1 MTSLNP
7 SVTLSDQYARFGLG
21 LQLRDVSRAV
31 QTRAK
36 HLILDA
42 VGIALASRGYTYAGV
57 SLAAF
62 SELGS
67 GTSPVIGYGR
77 SLALRDAVMMNGV
90 LIHGLDFDDT
100 HSRGVIHSTTSALP
114 CVLALADRD
123 EMSGAD
129 LLSAYIVA
137 MEVSTRVASAASGG
151 FHQAGFHPTGL
162 VGAFGCAVAA
172 ARLLHL
178 DEARA
183 AHAQGIVLSM
193 AAGSLEFLDDGAWT
207 KRVHPGFAAASGITA
222 ATLAKHGFTGPRS
235 AYEGR
240 FGLYASHLGKRLDAA
255 DQRLATEGLGSSWQI
270 DEVAIKPLPACHFTH
285 AVADAAIALHHEHR
299 FSAQNLDSIAR
310 VVAKVPRGTVEVVC
324 EPLEPKR
331 KPVTSYDAQFS
342 VPYIVAT
349 ALLKGRFTLDELEP
363 AALADPAVLALAA
376 RVDYEIDPDT
386 TFPRHY
392 TGEVVVERGD
402 GTRVA
407 HREAINRGCADRP
420 VSNDDIVTK
429 FYANAQRTVSRSAAE
444 QIAQAVLQL
453 DERPARVLADT
464 LAGSTESSRTS
475 S

>member
-1 MTSLNP
+1 MTSLTS
-7 SVTLSDQYARFGLG
+7 SVTLSDQYARFALG
-21 LQLRDVSRAV
+21 LQLRDVPRAV

-42 VGIALASRGYTYAGV
+42 VGIALASRGYPYAGV

-62 SELGS
+62 AELGS

-77 SLALRDAVMMNGV
+77 RLALRDAAVMNGI

-114 CVLALADRD
+114 AVLALADRD
-123 EMSGAD
+123 DLSGAD
-129 LLSAYIVA
+129 LLGAYIVA
-137 MEVSTRVASAASGG
+137 MEVSTRVASAAKGG

-172 ARLLHL
+172 ARLLQL
-178 DEARA
+178 DETRA

-193 AAGSLEFLDDGAWT
+193 AAGSLEFLEDGAWT
-207 KRVHPGFAAASGITA
+207 KRAHPGFAAAAGITA

-240 FGLYASHLGKRLDAA
+240 FGLYASHLGKRLDDA
-255 DQRLATEGLGSSWQI
+255 DQQLATEGLGNAWQI

-285 AVADAAIALHHEHR
+285 AVADAAIALHQQHR
-299 FSAQNLDSIAR
+299 FSAQNLDSIVR
-310 VVAKVPRGTVEVVC
+310 VIAKVPRATVEVVC

-331 KPVTSYDAQFS
+331 KPVTAYDAQFS

-376 RVDYEIDPDT
+376 RVEYEIDPDS

-392 TGEVVVERGD
+392 TGEVVVERSD

-407 HREAINRGCADRP
+407 YREAINRGCADRP
-420 VSNDDIVTK
+420 VSNDDIVAK
-429 FYANAQRTVSRSAAE
+429 FYANAERAVSHSAAE

-453 DERPARVLADT
+453 DERPARALADT
-464 LAGSTESSRTS
+464 LAASPDSSRKS

>member
-1 MTSLNP
+1 MTPLIP
-7 SVTLSDQYARFGLG
+7 AATLSDQYARFGLS
-21 LQLRDVSRAV
+21 LQLRDVPRAV

-42 VGIALASRGYTYAGV
+42 VGIALASRGYTYADV

-67 GTSPVIGYGR
+67 GTSPVIGFGR
-77 SLALRDAVMMNGV
+77 RLALRDAAVMNGV

-123 EMSGAD
+123 DMSGVD
-129 LLSAYIVA
+129 LLAAYIVA
-137 MEVSTRVASAASGG
+137 MEVSTRVASAAKGG

-178 DEARA
+178 DELQV

-193 AAGSLEFLDDGAWT
+193 AAGSLEFLEDGAWT
-207 KRVHPGFAAASGITA
+207 KRAHPGFAAASGITA

-255 DQRLATEGLGSSWQI
+255 DQQLAIEGLGSTWQI

-285 AVADAAIALHHEHR
+285 AVADAAIALHREHR
-299 FSAQNLDSIAR
+299 FSADALDSIKR

-324 EPLEPKR
+324 EPLKPKR
-331 KPVTSYDAQFS
+331 RPVTSYDAQFS

-392 TGEVVVERGD
+392 TGEVVVERSD

-420 VSNDDIVTK
+420 VSNDDIVAK
-429 FYANAQRTVSRSAAE
+429 FYANAQRTVSRSTAE

-453 DERPARVLADT
+453 DERPARALADT

>member
-1 MTSLNP
+1 MTSLSS

-21 LQLRDVSRAV
+21 LHLRDIPRAV

-42 VGIALASRGYTYAGV
+42 VGIALASRGYTYADV

-67 GTSPVIGYGR
+67 GTSPVIGFGR
-77 SLALRDAVMMNGV
+77 RLALRDAAMMNGV

-123 EMSGAD
+123 DMSGAD

-137 MEVSTRVASAASGG
+137 MEVSTRVASAAKGG

-178 DEARA
+178 DELQV

-193 AAGSLEFLDDGAWT
+193 AAGSLEFLEDGAWT

-240 FGLYASHLGKRLDAA
+240 FGLYASHLGKRLEED
-255 DQRLATEGLGSSWQI
+255 DLQLATEGLGSSWQI

-285 AVADAAIALHHEHR
+285 AVADAAIALHQEHR
-299 FSAQNLDSIAR
+299 FSAQNLDSIKR

-392 TGEVVVERGD
+392 TGEVVVERSD

-429 FYANAQRTVSRSAAE
+429 FYANAQRSVSRSAAE
-444 QIAQAVLQL
+444 QIAQSVLQL
-453 DERPARVLADT
+453 DERPARALADT

>member
-1 MTSLNP
+1 MTSLDS
-7 SVTLSDQYARFGLG
+7 SVTLSGQYARFGVR
-21 LQLRDVSRAV
+21 LQLRDVPHAV
-31 QTRAK
+31 QTRAR

-42 VGIALASRGYTYAGV
+42 VGIALASRGYPYADV
-57 SLAAF
+57 SFAAF
-62 SELGS
+62 SEFGG

-77 SLALRDAVMMNGV
+77 RLGPRDAAMMNGV

-100 HSRGVIHSTTSALP
+100 HSRGVIHSTASALA

-123 EMSGAD
+123 AVSGAD
-129 LLSAYIVA
+129 LLAAYIVA
-137 MEVSTRVASAASGG
+137 MEVSTRVASAARGG
-151 FHQAGFHPTGL
+151 FHDAGFHPTGL

-172 ARLLHL
+172 ARLLQL

-193 AAGSLEFLDDGAWT
+193 AAGSLEFLEDGAWT
-207 KRVHPGFAAASGITA
+207 KRAHPGFAAASAITA
-222 ATLAKHGFTGPRS
+222 ATLAKHGFTGPRL

-240 FGLYASHLGKRLDAA
+240 FGLYASHLGKPLDAA
-255 DQRLATEGLGSSWQI
+255 DRELAGEGLGSSWQI

-285 AVADAAIALHHEHR
+285 AVADAAMALHREHH
-299 FSAQNLDSIAR
+299 FSAESLDSIRR
-310 VVAKVPRGTVEVVC
+310 VVARVPRGTVEIVC
-324 EPLEPKR
+324 EPVDAKR
-331 KPVTSYDAQFS
+331 KPVTAYDAQFS

-392 TGEVVVERGD
+392 TGEVVVERSD
-402 GTRVA
+402 GSRVA

-420 VSNDDIVTK
+420 VSNDDIVAK
-429 FYANAQRTVSRSAAE
+429 FYANAQRSVSRNAAE

-453 DERPARVLADT
+453 DERPARALADT
-464 LAGSTESSRTS
+464 LAGHTAS
-475 S
+475 

>member
-1 MTSLNP
+1 MTSLHP
-7 SVTLSDQYARFGLG
+7 ATTLSDQYARFALS
-21 LQLRDVSRAV
+21 LQLRDIPRTV

-42 VGIALASRGYTYAGV
+42 VGIALASRCYTYADV

-67 GTSPVIGYGR
+67 GTSPVIGIGR
-77 SLALRDAVMMNGV
+77 CLALRDAAMMNGV

-123 EMSGAD
+123 DMSGAD

-137 MEVSTRVASAASGG
+137 MEVSTRVASAAKGG

-162 VGAFGCAVAA
+162 IGAFGCAVAA
-172 ARLLHL
+172 ARLLDL
-178 DEARA
+178 DEARV

-193 AAGSLEFLDDGAWT
+193 AAASLEFLEDGAWT
-207 KRVHPGFAAASGITA
+207 KRAHPGFAAASGITA
-222 ATLAKHGFTGPRS
+222 ATLAKHGFIGPRS

-240 FGLYASHLGKRLDAA
+240 FGLYASHLGKRLEEA
-255 DQRLATEGLGSSWQI
+255 DQQLATEGLGSTWQI

-285 AVADAAIALHHEHR
+285 AVADAAIALHREHR
-299 FSAQNLDSIAR
+299 FSVDTLDSIKR
-310 VVAKVPRGTVEVVC
+310 VVAKVPRETVEIVC
-324 EPLEPKR
+324 EPVEPKR
-331 KPVTSYDAQFS
+331 KPATSYDAQFS

-363 AALADPAVLALAA
+363 AALVDPAVLALAA

-392 TGEVVVERGD
+392 TCEVVVECSD
-402 GTRVA
+402 GTHVG
-407 HREAINRGCADRP
+407 HREAINRGCANRP
-420 VSNDDIVTK
+420 VSNDDIVSK
-429 FYANAQRTVSRSAAE
+429 FYANAQRTVSRGAAE

-453 DERPARVLADT
+453 DERPARALADT
-464 LAGSTESSRTS
+464 LAVPIASSRTS

>member
-1 MTSLNP
+1 MTSLSS
-7 SVTLSDQYARFGLG
+7 SVTLSDHYARFGLG
-21 LQLRDVSRAV
+21 LQLRDIPRAV

-42 VGIALASRGYTYAGV
+42 VGIALASRGYAYAAV
-57 SLAAF
+57 SLAAL
-62 SELGS
+62 SELGN

-77 SLALRDAVMMNGV
+77 RLALREAATMNGV

-123 EMSGAD
+123 DVSGAD

-137 MEVSTRVASAASGG
+137 MEVSTRVASAAKGG

-162 VGAFGCAVAA
+162 VGAFGCAAAA

-178 DEARA
+178 DELQA

-193 AAGSLEFLDDGAWT
+193 AAGSLEFLEDGAWT
-207 KRVHPGFAAASGITA
+207 KRAHPGFAAASGITA
-222 ATLAKHGFTGPRS
+222 ATLAKHGFTGPRL

-240 FGLYASHLGKRLDAA
+240 FGLYASHLGKRLEEA
-255 DQRLATEGLGSSWQI
+255 DQQLATEGLGSAWQI

-285 AVADAAIALHHEHR
+285 AVADAAIALHREYR
-299 FSAQNLDSIAR
+299 FSADSLDSIKR
-310 VVAKVPRGTVEVVC
+310 VVAKVPRATVDVVC

-331 KPVTSYDAQFS
+331 KPVTAYDAQFS

-392 TGEVVVERGD
+392 TGEVVVERSD
-402 GTRVA
+402 GTRVS

-420 VSNDDIVTK
+420 VSNDDIVAK
-429 FYANAQRTVSRSAAE
+429 FYANAQRTVSRSVAE

-453 DERPARVLADT
+453 DERPARELADT
-464 LAGSTESSRTS
+464 LAGPTESSRTS

>member
-1 MTSLNP
+1 MTPLIP
-7 SVTLSDQYARFGLG
+7 AATLSDQYARFGLS
-21 LQLRDVSRAV
+21 LQLRDVPRAV

-42 VGIALASRGYTYAGV
+42 VGIALASRGYTYADV

-67 GTSPVIGYGR
+67 GTSPVIGFGR
-77 SLALRDAVMMNGV
+77 RLALRDAAVMNGV

-123 EMSGAD
+123 DMSGVD
-129 LLSAYIVA
+129 LLAAYIVA
-137 MEVSTRVASAASGG
+137 MEVSTRVASAAKGG

-178 DEARA
+178 DELQV

-193 AAGSLEFLDDGAWT
+193 AAGSLEFLEDGAWT
-207 KRVHPGFAAASGITA
+207 KRAHPGFAAASGITA

-255 DQRLATEGLGSSWQI
+255 DQQLAIEGLGSTWQI

-285 AVADAAIALHHEHR
+285 AVADAAIALHREHR
-299 FSAQNLDSIAR
+299 FSADALDSIKR

-331 KPVTSYDAQFS
+331 RPVTSYDAQFS

-392 TGEVVVERGD
+392 TGEVVVERSD

-429 FYANAQRTVSRSAAE
+429 FYANAQRTVSRSTAE

-453 DERPARVLADT
+453 DERPARALADT

>member
-1 MTSLNP
+1 MTSP
-7 SVTLSDQYARFGLG
+7 SSSVTLSDQYARFGLG
-21 LQLRDVSRAV
+21 LQLRDIPRAV

-62 SELGS
+62 SELDS

-77 SLALRDAVMMNGV
+77 RLALRDAAMMNGV

-123 EMSGAD
+123 DASGAD

-137 MEVSTRVASAASGG
+137 MEVSTRVAAAAKGG

-193 AAGSLEFLDDGAWT
+193 AAGSLEFLEDGAWT
-207 KRVHPGFAAASGITA
+207 KRVHPGFAAASAITA

-240 FGLYASHLGKRLDAA
+240 FGLYASHLGKRFDAA
-255 DQRLATEGLGSSWQI
+255 DQQLAIEGLGSSWQI
-270 DEVAIKPLPACHFTH
+270 NEVAIKPLPACHFTH
-285 AVADAAIALHHEHR
+285 AVADAAIALHREYR
-299 FSAQNLDSIAR
+299 FSAGTLNSITR

-324 EPLEPKR
+324 EPLGPKR

-363 AALADPAVLALAA
+363 TALADPAVLALAA

-386 TFPRHY
+386 TFPSHY
-392 TGEVVVERGD
+392 TGEVLVERSD

-429 FYANAQRTVSRSAAE
+429 FYDNAQRTVSRSVAE
-444 QIAQAVLQL
+444 QIAQAVLQF
-453 DERPARVLADT
+453 DERPARALADT
-464 LAGSTESSRTS
+464 LAGSTETSRTS

>member
-1 MTSLNP
+1 MTSLDS
-7 SVTLSDQYARFGLG
+7 SVTLSGQYARFGVG
-21 LQLRDVSRAV
+21 LQLRDVPHAV
-31 QTRAK
+31 QTRAR

-42 VGIALASRGYTYAGV
+42 VGIALASRGYPYADV
-57 SLAAF
+57 SFAAF
-62 SELGS
+62 SEFGG

-77 SLALRDAVMMNGV
+77 RLGLRDAAMMNGV

-100 HSRGVIHSTTSALP
+100 HSRGVIHSTASALS

-123 EMSGAD
+123 AVSGAD
-129 LLSAYIVA
+129 LLAAYIVA
-137 MEVSTRVASAASGG
+137 MEVSTRVASAARGG
-151 FHQAGFHPTGL
+151 FHDAGFHPTGL

-172 ARLLHL
+172 ARLLQL

-193 AAGSLEFLDDGAWT
+193 AAGSLEFLEDGAWT
-207 KRVHPGFAAASGITA
+207 KRAHPGFAAASAITA
-222 ATLAKHGFTGPRS
+222 ATLAKHGFTGPRL

-240 FGLYASHLGKRLDAA
+240 FGLYASHLGKPLDAA
-255 DQRLATEGLGSSWQI
+255 DRELASEGLGSSWQI

-285 AVADAAIALHHEHR
+285 AVADAAMALHREHR
-299 FSAQNLDSIAR
+299 FSAESLDSIRR
-310 VVAKVPRGTVEVVC
+310 VVARVPRGTVEIVC
-324 EPLEPKR
+324 EPVDAKR
-331 KPVTSYDAQFS
+331 KPVTAYDAQFS

-392 TGEVVVERGD
+392 TGEVVVERSD
-402 GTRVA
+402 GSRVA

-420 VSNDDIVTK
+420 VSNDDIVAK
-429 FYANAQRTVSRSAAE
+429 FHANAQRSVSRSAAE

-453 DERPARVLADT
+453 DERPARALADT
-464 LAGSTESSRTS
+464 LAGLTAS
-475 S
+475 

>member
-1 MTSLNP
+1 MTPLIP
-7 SVTLSDQYARFGLG
+7 AATLSDQYARFGLS
-21 LQLRDVSRAV
+21 LQLRDVPRAV

-42 VGIALASRGYTYAGV
+42 VGIALASRGYTYADV

-67 GTSPVIGYGR
+67 GTSPVIGFGR
-77 SLALRDAVMMNGV
+77 SLALRDAAVMNGV

-123 EMSGAD
+123 DMSGVD
-129 LLSAYIVA
+129 LLAAYIVA
-137 MEVSTRVASAASGG
+137 MEVSTRVASAAKGG

-178 DEARA
+178 DELQV

-193 AAGSLEFLDDGAWT
+193 AAGSLEFLEDGAWT
-207 KRVHPGFAAASGITA
+207 KRAHPGFAAASGITA

-255 DQRLATEGLGSSWQI
+255 DQQLAIEGLGSTWQI

-285 AVADAAIALHHEHR
+285 AVADAAIALHREHR
-299 FSAQNLDSIAR
+299 FSADALDSIKR

-331 KPVTSYDAQFS
+331 RPVTSYDAQFS

-392 TGEVVVERGD
+392 TGEVVVERSD

-420 VSNDDIVTK
+420 VSNDDIVAK
-429 FYANAQRTVSRSAAE
+429 FYANAQRTVSRSTAE

-453 DERPARVLADT
+453 DERPARALADT